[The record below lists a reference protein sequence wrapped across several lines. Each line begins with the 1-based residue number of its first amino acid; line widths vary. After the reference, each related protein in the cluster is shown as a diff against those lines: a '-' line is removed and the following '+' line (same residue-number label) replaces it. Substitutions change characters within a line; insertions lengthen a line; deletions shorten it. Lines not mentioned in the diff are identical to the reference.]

1 MAALGGEEALR
12 ELSEDLRDLCIPRSI
27 ERLDASRVLEFLR
40 RFAGRTPCILSGV
53 LDDSL
58 RWGLGELRERLG
70 AQDVTV
76 DATPDGHGDCV
87 RAVCAPDGRRGL
99 SFVMPE
105 ERRMPFNEFCD
116 RMEMPQAGD
125 DVLYY
130 SRQNDNMRDAEEL
143 ASLFEDGGV
152 PGCLPLA
159 AEAFGN
165 APDAVNLWIGD
176 ERAVS
181 SAHRDPYENFY
192 CVLSGTKTFDLL
204 PPPAVALL
212 DEVLVPPSRLRRRGA
227 GAWAAVPTGGE
238 PVRWATG
245 ALARGKADLTGGL
258 EPLRVEVRAG
268 ETLYLP
274 ALWWHRVSQ
283 TELTVALNYWHDLQ
297 YDQRWAVDALMKK
310 LFPPMDRTALR
321 GADGPWEVL
330 DLGAYD
336 EAQVQRCG
344 RRGEAACEGGAAAA
358 RPMLAAPAEGDF
370 EFTYDGVTYTQEDY
384 DFDDGPLLPFC
395 GEDVAHVEYG
405 SLNKVAPYV
414 ATPAAALRAAVQM
427 AGEAWDQGRATME
440 KVAELG
446 CGKGEFIRA
455 LADAGWCA
463 GGAARRVEWCCG
475 IDIAEDLL
483 ADARS
488 WARTRPEIDL
498 WDGADFDGTLEATG
512 APRATAC
519 FARQDL
525 FEAQWWAEH
534 CSLLFVCLVPRMLS
548 ERGLVAAL
556 LRFLTK
562 APGCNRVVTS
572 MYDFAED
579 SPLKAH
585 FVRRHEHHSICIYCA
600 ESGGG
605 GADGD
610 RHG

>member
-227 GAWAAVPTGGE
+227 GAWAAVPTGASRCAG
-238 PVRWATG
+238 PRAPSRG
-245 ALARGKADLTGGL
+245 ARRT
-258 EPLRVEVRAG
+258 
-268 ETLYLP
+268 LP
-274 ALWWHRVSQ
+274 AAWSRSAWRSARARRC
-283 TELTVALNYWHDLQ
+283 TCRRSGGTGC
-297 YDQRWAVDALMKK
+297 R
-310 LFPPMDRTALR
+310 RR
-321 GADGPWEVL
+321 SSPWRSTT
-330 DLGAYD
+330 GTICSTTSA
-336 EAQVQRCG
+336 
-344 RRGEAACEGGAAAA
+344 
-358 RPMLAAPAEGDF
+358 
-370 EFTYDGVTYTQEDY
+370 
-384 DFDDGPLLPFC
+384 GPL
-395 GEDVAHVEYG
+395 
-405 SLNKVAPYV
+405 
-414 ATPAAALRAAVQM
+414 
-427 AGEAWDQGRATME
+427 
-440 KVAELG
+440 
-446 CGKGEFIRA
+446 
-455 LADAGWCA
+455 
-463 GGAARRVEWCCG
+463 
-475 IDIAEDLL
+475 
-483 ADARS
+483 
-488 WARTRPEIDL
+488 TR
-498 WDGADFDGTLEATG
+498 
-512 APRATAC
+512 
-519 FARQDL
+519 
-525 FEAQWWAEH
+525 
-534 CSLLFVCLVPRMLS
+534 
-548 ERGLVAAL
+548 
-556 LRFLTK
+556 
-562 APGCNRVVTS
+562 
-572 MYDFAED
+572 
-579 SPLKAH
+579 
-585 FVRRHEHHSICIYCA
+585 
-600 ESGGG
+600 
-605 GADGD
+605 
-610 RHG
+610 